1 RDLTQWENHYFL
13 ERSGYDCITPN
24 LELRIPEGRYELSW
38 HKSERYLNPQG
49 EKYTNQLRQYWKA
62 INANNEPHKDSKG
75 KIRYWKPLLNL
86 HNKYLHQDRNILIHS
101 GGKIQDS
108 QGCLL
113 VGEKIDRDKSLNPT
127 RIATNKT
134 FDIASKLMSFLMDN
148 DKKQIIQY
156 KGKSIEKYNHLL
168 ATNKKI
174 PIPNITFIIRN
185 NFGEIA
191 KSEKIKARDKL
202 SLRFNGK
209 ELMILEYGEIKR
221 DKADSTKPH
230 KDRIFVAFS
239 GNALSLKEKEELQE
253 NKGYTHFVEYEE
265 KGLLNDTT
273 YYFCLDK
280 EWQQEKDKGA
290 MPEGEYYI
298 NINDINDRRTIFSEN
313 TFGKHTS
320 IYTDKECGNG
330 VESHTQ
336 RDNFYLSIYTDK
348 DCSNTTESHTQRENF
363 YLHGGDKYGNNG
375 GIDVGKND
383 KRFFNTLETLKKEYN
398 INTND
403 RVIVRLEVEYGEE
416 DLSNIE
422 VVGQNGIDISLVSEH
437 SKNILRKIAKNSN
450 YTRVVI
456 SSTARTPRRQAEIMY
471 NNIIQN
477 GMKQQRNTYKAPGQQ
492 VLNTYENQKK
502 AGKSKEEIIQA
513 MTNIINK
520 LGASN
525 VSRHCAD
532 FNVVN
537 VVDIPHSS
545 LGQTK
550 EIFKSEVEKLI
561 SSSKITQVLDE
572 NGYYHIVIPQP

>member
-1 RDLTQWENHYFL
+1 
-13 ERSGYDCITPN
+13 
-24 LELRIPEGRYELSW
+24 
-38 HKSERYLNPQG
+38 
-49 EKYTNQLRQYWKA
+49 
-62 INANNEPHKDSKG
+62 
-75 KIRYWKPLLNL
+75 
-86 HNKYLHQDRNILIHS
+86 
-101 GGKIQDS
+101 
-108 QGCLL
+108 
-113 VGEKIDRDKSLNPT
+113 
-127 RIATNKT
+127 
-134 FDIASKLMSFLMDN
+134 MM
-148 DKKQIIQY
+148 
-156 KGKSIEKYNHLL
+156 
-168 ATNKKI
+168 
-174 PIPNITFIIRN
+174 
-185 NFGEIA
+185 
-191 KSEKIKARDKL
+191 
-202 SLRFNGK
+202 
-209 ELMILEYGEIKR
+209 
-221 DKADSTKPH
+221 
-230 KDRIFVAFS
+230 
-239 GNALSLKEKEELQE
+239 
-253 NKGYTHFVEYEE
+253 E
-265 KGLLNDTT
+265 KGLLNNTT

-280 EWQQEKDKGA
+280 AWQKEKDKGA
-290 MPEGEYYI
+290 IPEGIYYI

-313 TFGKHTS
+313 TFGKNT
-320 IYTDKECGNG
+320 
-330 VESHTQ
+330 
-336 RDNFYLSIYTDK
+336 RIYTDK

-375 GIDVGKND
+375 GIDIGKND

-525 VSRHCAD
+525 VSRHCVD

-572 NGYYHIVIPQP
+572 NGCYHIVIPQP